1 VGSCKP
7 LKTAY
12 DQNDLAQLEW
22 VLDSV
27 YSTLRARGISLPDA
41 VDDALKTSLRQKLFG
56 LACHGMTDLEA
67 MQQHLLDTVSSLDG
81 AYWRASEPVD

>member
-27 YSTLRARGISLPDA
+27 YSTLRTRGVSLPTAADE
-41 VDDALKTSLRQKLFG
+41 ALKTSLRQKLFA
-56 LACHGMTDLEA
+56 LACHGMTDPEA
-67 MQQHLLDTVSSLDG
+67 MQRHLLATVSSLD
-81 AYWRASEPVD
+81 AAN